1 MKQHFALSKLYKA
14 LALCL
19 CTSSSYSFAVEYTAL
34 KTLNEYQEEFQT
46 KFDKT
51 LAEEQAKRDAL
62 LAKAEAATDPADQ
75 LQEIRNTQRTLQL
88 GDRFYSVVFDQDTQ
102 VSPSPTI
109 VTYFRIDASLFNS
122 LTSNNLYPKFLNF
135 KVEKDVTLDV
145 HGLFAN
151 AGVFDPESGDFIEN
165 NGNIVVK
172 HYLDNN
178 DAYGGHSFYFSRKS
192 HNNLI
197 NTGNIIFHAT
207 DTAGIQKGMDLNI
220 ERMRVLDNQGRLAVT
235 GSYEDTPL
243 GKLYCGTPDS
253 CRGEIHHI
261 DVFNN
266 SGEISTPNHI
276 EMSDIEYFNNSGTI
290 STKSEFTRQGIDIQF
305 NQLGINTGNI
315 ETAGDNWI
323 SLAGKDQDSL
333 FINNGNI
340 TPYYFSV
347 GRSTPYQGTF
357 INDSNGNITS
367 SVYINGDSKSTQLI
381 NRGRIDGNIEAYSPS
396 IYQATRSDESASL
409 KNLYLQGGTVT
420 GMFDVKDASVYLGDG
435 KILGE
440 EENRLTDGTL
450 VFNDLTKKTNIRSR
464 INGEESSILEFQGDN
479 HNSGF
484 TPEDLPDFVDLNI
497 YGNWTLD
504 NIINVSD
511 SVNIESGSLTL
522 NQSAPQ
528 NFAAE
533 INIGDAQDVN
543 QASETLS
550 VKNIDALG
558 RGTITLNGNSLFVL
572 NTADNGTLTNA
583 KITNSVTDENVQ
595 MVKLGSG
602 EVRLNQAE
610 FFGRLDIDEGAI
622 ILDHRTT
629 PTVNLAQI
637 NIAPNAEFVAL
648 NGMHSQANVVNNGIM
663 YLGHAKNEQTIS
675 ALPVTIQSY
684 QGGSASTLEFN
695 GQLGGDNS
703 PFERLIVTGD
713 THGSSIIAINNIG
726 GRGAKTVNGIKLIEV
741 QGESDATFELK
752 EKISLGVYDY
762 ILEKVLKNWYL
773 KSTIKPESGL
783 FVSNLWAANQLFDL
797 NLADRI
803 GDPSLNGDDPVRR
816 NLSVWVKA
824 RYDAL
829 KWRDEDNLFDN
840 NVNTR
845 SIQLGSDFGSWK
857 DKYGNRWQI
866 GVMGAYGTANASTT
880 NTESDFSANGKLS
893 GFNIGLYATV
903 FGAQNWYVDSW
914 LAWNEFKG
922 KILGEDPL
930 SYALNGVTASLESG
944 YSYKWFDTS
953 RYDVFIQPKVQLTW
967 LGVGIDGGHVTY
979 LDSELSDESGNLRSK
994 LSARLYAKPKN
1005 LNGVAFQPFFEAS
1018 WIHNTKPYAI
1028 EVPDQQITMAGIKNT
1043 AEAKLGFEAKI
1054 ADQTDIWLNTAYQF
1068 GGQSYR
1074 QFTAQAGMSYR
1085 F

>member
-19 CTSSSYSFAVEYTAL
+19 CTSSSYSFAVEYADL

-46 KFDKT
+46 QFDNT
-51 LAEEQAKRDAL
+51 LAEEQAKREIS
-62 LAKAEAATDPADQ
+62 LADTR
-75 LQEIRNTQRTLQL
+75 LQEIRNTSRTLQL
-88 GDRFYSVVFDQDTQ
+88 EDGLYSVVFDRNTQ
-102 VSPSPTI
+102 VNPSLTT
-109 VTYFRIDASLFNS
+109 VTYPRVDASLFYS
-122 LTSNNLYPKFLNF
+122 LTSNNLYQQFLNF
-135 KVEKDVTLDV
+135 KVEKDVNLDV
-145 HGLFAN
+145 YGLFAN
-151 AGVFDPESGDFIEN
+151 AGRFAPESGAFIEN

-172 HYLDNN
+172 HYLDSNG
-178 DAYGGHSFYFSRKS
+178 ASGGLSFAFSRKS

-197 NTGNIIFHAT
+197 NTGKIIFYATDTT
-207 DTAGIQKGMDLNI
+207 DTAGARIQEGMDLNI
-220 ERMRVLDNQGRLAVT
+220 ERMSVLDNQGTLTVT
-235 GSYEDTPL
+235 GSYEDTPR
-243 GKLYCGTPDS
+243 GKLYCGRDNT

-266 SGEISTPNHI
+266 RGEISTPHHI
-276 EMSDIEYFNNSGTI
+276 EMSDIEYFNNSRTI
-290 STKSEFTRQGIDIQF
+290 STKSDFTQTGVSIQF
-305 NQLGINTGNI
+305 NQLGINTGDI
-315 ETAGDNWI
+315 KTAGKNFI
-323 SLAGKDQDSL
+323 SLSDKDESSL

-340 TPYYFSV
+340 TTYGVFV
-347 GRSTPYQGTF
+347 GRDRSPPYQGTF

-367 SVYINGDSKSTQLI
+367 SVYIKGDSASTQLI
-381 NRGRIDGNIEAYSPS
+381 NRGRIHGNIEAYSPS

-420 GMFDVKDASVYLGDG
+420 GMFDVKDATVYLGDG
-435 KILGE
+435 KVLGE

-450 VFNDLTKKTNIRSR
+450 VFNGLTKKTNIRSK
-464 INGEESSILEFQGDN
+464 INGKKSSILEFQGDN

-543 QASETLS
+543 QARETLS

-558 RGTITLNGNSLFVL
+558 SGTITLNGNSLFVL

-610 FFGRLDIDEGAI
+610 FFGGLDIDEGAI
-622 ILDHRTT
+622 ILDHSTT

-648 NGMHSQANVVNNGIM
+648 NGMNSQANVVNNGVM

-713 THGSSIIAINNIG
+713 TGGSSIIAINNIG

-752 EKISLGVYDY
+752 EKISLGGYDY

-866 GVMGAYGTANASTT
+866 GAMGAYGTANASTT

-967 LGVGIDGGHVTY
+967 FGVGIDGGHVTY

>member
-1 MKQHFALSKLYKA
+1 MKQPHFALSKLYKA
-14 LALCL
+14 LVFCL
-19 CTSSSYSFAVEYTAL
+19 CTSSSYSFAVEYADL
-34 KTLNEYQEEFQT
+34 KTLSDYQKKFQT
-46 KFDKT
+46 QFDNT
-51 LAEEQAKRDAL
+51 LAEEQAKREASLADAN
-62 LAKAEAATDPADQ
+62 
-75 LQEIRNTQRTLQL
+75 LQEIRNTPLTLQL
-88 GDRFYSVVFDQDTQ
+88 ENGLYSVVFDRDTQ
-102 VSPSPTI
+102 VNPSPTTA
-109 VTYFRIDASLFNS
+109 TYPRVDASLFNS
-122 LTSNNLYPKFLNF
+122 RTNNNLYHQFLNF
-135 KVEKDVTLDV
+135 KVEENVNLDV

-151 AGVFDPESGDFIEN
+151 SGVFDFESTSFIEN

-172 HYLDNN
+172 HYLNSN
-178 DAYGGHSFYFSRKS
+178 DAYGGNSFVFSRNS

-197 NTGNIIFHAT
+197 NTGKIIFQAT
-207 DTAGIQKGMDLNI
+207 DTTGIRQGMDLNI
-220 ERMRVLDNQGRLAVT
+220 WMMKVVDNQGILTVT
-235 GSYEDTPL
+235 GSYEEKPYGTV
-243 GKLYCGTPDS
+243 YCGSPDT
-253 CRGEIHHI
+253 CRGGIHHI

-266 SGEISTPNHI
+266 SGEISTPHHI
-276 EMSDIEYFNNSGTI
+276 YMSEIEYFNNSGTI
-290 STKSEFTRQGIDIQF
+290 STKSDVTHQGIDIQF
-305 NQLGINTGNI
+305 NQLGINTGDI

-323 SLAGKDQDSL
+323 YLVGKDQDSL

-340 TPYYFSV
+340 TTYGVFV
-347 GRSTPYQGTF
+347 GPSTPYQGTF

-367 SVYINGDSKSTQLI
+367 SVYIKGDSESTQLI

-420 GMFDVKDASVYLGDG
+420 GMFDVKDATVYLGDG
-435 KILGE
+435 KVLGE
-440 EENRLTDGTL
+440 EENRLDNGVL
-450 VFNDLTKKTNIRSR
+450 VLDESTQKNNIKSA
-464 INGEESSILEFQGDN
+464 ITGQDSSILEFRGDN
-479 HNSGF
+479 LNSGF
-484 TPEDLPDFVDLNI
+484 TPEDLTDFVDLNI
-497 YGNWTLD
+497 YGNWALD
-504 NIINVSD
+504 SITNVSD

-522 NQSAPQ
+522 TQSAPEG
-528 NFAAE
+528 FAAE
-533 INIGDAQDVN
+533 INVGDAQDVN
-543 QASETLS
+543 QAREILS

-558 RGTITLNGNSLFVL
+558 SGVITLNSNNSFVL
-572 NTADNGTLTNA
+572 DTEDNGTLTNV

-595 MVKLGSG
+595 MVKRGSG

-622 ILDHRTT
+622 ILDHSTT

-648 NGMHSQANVVNNGIM
+648 NGMNSQANVVNNGVM

-695 GQLGGDNS
+695 GKLGGDNS

-752 EKISLGVYDY
+752 EKISLGIYDY

-866 GVMGAYGTANASTT
+866 GAMGAYGTANASTT

-967 LGVGIDGGHVTY
+967 FGVGIDGGHVTY

>member
-19 CTSSSYSFAVEYTAL
+19 CTSSSYSFAVEYADL

-46 KFDKT
+46 QFEKT
-51 LAEEQAKRDAL
+51 LAEEQAKREIS
-62 LAKAEAATDPADQ
+62 LADTR
-75 LQEIRNTQRTLQL
+75 LQEIRNTSRTLQL
-88 GDRFYSVVFDQDTQ
+88 EDGLYSVVFDRNTQ
-102 VSPSPTI
+102 VNPSLTT
-109 VTYFRIDASLFNS
+109 VTYPRVDASLFYS
-122 LTSNNLYPKFLNF
+122 LTSNNLYQQFLNF
-135 KVEKDVTLDV
+135 KVEKDVNLDV
-145 HGLFAN
+145 YGLFAN
-151 AGVFDPESGDFIEN
+151 AGRFAPESGAFIEN

-172 HYLDNN
+172 HYLDSNG
-178 DAYGGHSFYFSRKS
+178 ASGGLSFAFSRKS

-197 NTGNIIFHAT
+197 NTGNITF
-207 DTAGIQKGMDLNI
+207 DTGTPGIQKGMDLDI
-220 ERMRVLDNQGRLAVT
+220 WMMRVLNNQGRLAVT
-235 GSYEDTPL
+235 GSYED
-243 GKLYCGTPDS
+243 CGGPDS

-276 EMSDIEYFNNSGTI
+276 NMSDIEYFNNSGSI
-290 STKSEFTRQGIDIQF
+290 STKSDYPRQGIAIQF

-347 GRSTPYQGTF
+347 GNSFTPYQGTF
-357 INDSNGNITS
+357 INDSNGNIAS
-367 SVYINGDSKSTQLI
+367 SVYINGDSASTQLI
-381 NRGRIDGNIEAYSPS
+381 NRGRIHGNIEAYSPS

-409 KNLYLQGGTVT
+409 KKLYLQGGTVT
-420 GMFDVKDASVYLGDG
+420 GMFDVRGATVYLGDG
-435 KILGE
+435 KVLGE
-440 EENRLTDGTL
+440 EENRLTVGTL

-464 INGEESSILEFQGDN
+464 INGKKSSILEFQGDN

-484 TPEDLPDFVDLNI
+484 TPEDLPDFVDLNV

-543 QASETLS
+543 QARETLS

-558 RGTITLNGNSLFVL
+558 SGTITLNGNSLFVL

-610 FFGRLDIDEGAI
+610 FFGGLDIDEGAI
-622 ILDHRTT
+622 ILDHSTT

-648 NGMHSQANVVNNGIM
+648 NGMNSQANVVNNGVM

-713 THGSSIIAINNIG
+713 TGGSSIIAINNIG

-866 GVMGAYGTANASTT
+866 GAMGAYGTANASTT

-967 LGVGIDGGHVTY
+967 FGVGIDGGHVSY

>member
-19 CTSSSYSFAVEYTAL
+19 CTSSSYSFAVEYADLNL
-34 KTLNEYQEEFQT
+34 KTLDGYQEEFKE
-46 KFDKT
+46 KFT
-51 LAEEQAKRDAL
+51 ETFNAEK
-62 LAKAEAATDPADQ
+62 
-75 LQEIRNTQRTLQL
+75 EIRKERLSNSALEITTNPIKTKAI
-88 GDRFYSVVFDQDTQ
+88 GAGYHSVVFDRNTD
-102 VSPSPTI
+102 VEPSSTPAPN
-109 VTYFRIDASLFNS
+109 YSFNPDLFYDPIGG
-122 LTSNNLYPKFLNF
+122 NNLLHDFLNF
-135 KVEKDVTLDV
+135 EVKKDVSLNV
-145 HGLFAN
+145 NGLFRN
-151 AGVFDPESGDFIEN
+151 NSIENLESMSFIEN
-165 NGNIVVK
+165 NGKINIK
-172 HYLDNN
+172 RTINPNPDIDPDNKL
-178 DAYGGHSFYFSRKS
+178 AGGTSFGFSTKA

-197 NTGNIIFHAT
+197 NKGTINFNAEGASSNKK
-207 DTAGIQKGMDLNI
+207 GIDLMIYNMKI
-220 ERMRVLDNQGRLAVT
+220 LDNQGMLSLT
-235 GSYEDTPL
+235 GESTFDN
-243 GKLYCGTPDS
+243 GVIVYCGSLDT
-253 CRGEIHHI
+253 CRTDINKI
-261 DVFNN
+261 DVFSN
-266 SGEISTPNHI
+266 SGKISVLNKMEIR
-276 EMSDIEYFNNSGTI
+276 DINYFHNSGTI
-290 STKSEFTRQGIDIQF
+290 LTDATMIHNGIDIKF
-305 NQLGINTGNI
+305 NKLGINTSDIKTAGGNSVTILDEDKDSVFINAGNI
-315 ETAGDNWI
+315 
-323 SLAGKDQDSL
+323 DSTS
-333 FINNGNI
+333 IG
-340 TPYYFSV
+340 
-347 GRSTPYQGTF
+347 STTTTTYKGTF
-357 INDSNGNITS
+357 INDKGGNINS
-367 SVYINGDSKSTQLI
+367 KVYIYGDRDTTQFI
-381 NRGRIDGNIEAYSPS
+381 NRGVIKGAFDIQG
-396 IYQATRSDESASL
+396 AT
-409 KNLYLQGGTVT
+409 
-420 GMFDVKDASVYLGDG
+420 VYLGDG
-435 KILGE
+435 KVLGE
-440 EENRLTDGTL
+440 EENRLDNGVL
-450 VFNDLTKKTNIRSR
+450 VLDESTEKTNIKSA
-464 INGEESSILEFQGDN
+464 ITGQDSSILEFRGNN

-484 TPEDLPDFVDLNI
+484 TPEDLPDFVDLNV

-543 QASETLS
+543 QARETLS

-558 RGTITLNGNSLFVL
+558 SGTITLNGNSLFVL
-572 NTADNGTLTNA
+572 NTAYNGTLTNA

-602 EVRLNQAE
+602 KVRLKQAE

-622 ILDHRTT
+622 ILDHSTT

-648 NGMHSQANVVNNGIM
+648 NGMHSQANVVNNGVM

-695 GQLGGDNS
+695 GKLGGDNS

-713 THGSSIIAINNIG
+713 TGGSSIIAINNIG

-866 GVMGAYGTANASTT
+866 GAMGAYGTANASTT

-967 LGVGIDGGHVTY
+967 FGVGIDGGHVTY

>member
-19 CTSSSYSFAVEYTAL
+19 CTSSSYSFAVEYADL
-34 KTLNEYQEEFQT
+34 KTLSDYQKKFQT
-46 KFDKT
+46 QFDNT
-51 LAEEQAKRDAL
+51 LAEEQAKREASLADAN
-62 LAKAEAATDPADQ
+62 
-75 LQEIRNTQRTLQL
+75 LQEIRNTPLTLQL
-88 GDRFYSVVFDQDTQ
+88 ENGLYSVVFDRDTQ
-102 VSPSPTI
+102 VNPSPTTA
-109 VTYFRIDASLFNS
+109 TYPRVDASLFNS
-122 LTSNNLYPKFLNF
+122 RTNNNLYHQFLNF
-135 KVEKDVTLDV
+135 KVEENVNLDV

-151 AGVFDPESGDFIEN
+151 SGVFDFESTSFIEN

-172 HYLDNN
+172 HYLNSN
-178 DAYGGHSFYFSRKS
+178 DAYGGNSFAFSRNS

-197 NTGNIIFHAT
+197 NTGNIIFQAT
-207 DTAGIQKGMDLNI
+207 DTTGIRQGMDLNI
-220 ERMRVLDNQGRLAVT
+220 QMMKVVDNQGILTVT
-235 GSYEDTPL
+235 GSYEEEEPYGTV
-243 GKLYCGTPDS
+243 YCGSPDT
-253 CRGEIHHI
+253 CRGGIHHI

-266 SGEISTPNHI
+266 SDEISTPHHI
-276 EMSDIEYFNNSGTI
+276 DMSEIEYFNNSGTI
-290 STKSEFTRQGIDIQF
+290 STKSDVTHQDIDIQF
-305 NQLGINTGNI
+305 NQLGINTGDI
-315 ETAGDNWI
+315 ETAGVNFI
-323 SLAGKDQDSL
+323 SLSDKDDNSL
-333 FINNGNI
+333 FINDGNI
-340 TPYYFSV
+340 TTYGVFV
-347 GRSTPYQGTF
+347 GRSAPYQGTF

-367 SVYINGDSKSTQLI
+367 SVYIKGDSESTQLV

-396 IYQATRSDESASL
+396 IYRATRSDESASL

-420 GMFDVKDASVYLGDG
+420 GMFDVKDATVYLGDG
-435 KILGE
+435 KVLGE
-440 EENRLTDGTL
+440 EENRLDNGVL
-450 VFNDLTKKTNIRSR
+450 VLDESTQKNNIKSA
-464 INGEESSILEFQGDN
+464 ITGQDSSILEFRGDN
-479 HNSGF
+479 LNSGF
-484 TPEDLPDFVDLNI
+484 TPEDLTDFVDLNI
-497 YGNWTLD
+497 YGNWALD
-504 NIINVSD
+504 SITNVSD

-522 NQSAPQ
+522 TQSAPQ

-543 QASETLS
+543 QARETLS

-558 RGTITLNGNSLFVL
+558 RGTITLNSNSLFVL

-622 ILDHRTT
+622 ILDHSTT

-648 NGMHSQANVVNNGIM
+648 NGMNSQANVVNNGVM

-695 GQLGGDNS
+695 GKLGGDNS

-752 EKISLGVYDY
+752 EKISLGIYDY

-866 GVMGAYGTANASTT
+866 GAMGAYGTANASTT

-967 LGVGIDGGHVTY
+967 FGVGIDGGHVTY

>member
-19 CTSSSYSFAVEYTAL
+19 CTSSSYSFAVEYADLNL
-34 KTLNEYQEEFQT
+34 KTLDGYQEEFKE
-46 KFDKT
+46 KFT
-51 LAEEQAKRDAL
+51 ETFNAEK
-62 LAKAEAATDPADQ
+62 
-75 LQEIRNTQRTLQL
+75 EIREERLSNSALEITTNPTKTKAI
-88 GDRFYSVVFDQDTQ
+88 GAGYHSVVFDQDTD
-102 VSPSPTI
+102 VKPSSTPAPN
-109 VTYFRIDASLFNS
+109 YSFNPDLFYDPIGG
-122 LTSNNLYPKFLNF
+122 NNLLHDFLNF
-135 KVEKDVTLDV
+135 EVKKGVSLNVN
-145 HGLFAN
+145 GLFRN
-151 AGVFDPESGDFIEN
+151 NRVENLESMSFIEN
-165 NGNIVVK
+165 NGEINIK
-172 HYLDNN
+172 RTINPNPDIAPDNKL
-178 DAYGGHSFYFSRKS
+178 AGGTSFGFSTKA

-197 NTGNIIFHAT
+197 NKGTINFNAEGASSNKK
-207 DTAGIQKGMDLNI
+207 GIDLMIYNMKI
-220 ERMRVLDNQGRLAVT
+220 LDNQDMLSLT
-235 GSYEDTPL
+235 GEPTFDN
-243 GKLYCGTPDS
+243 GVIAYCGSHDT
-253 CRGEIHHI
+253 CRTDINKI
-261 DVFNN
+261 DVFSN
-266 SGEISTPNHI
+266 SGEISVLNKMEI
-276 EMSDIEYFNNSGTI
+276 RDINYFHNSGTI
-290 STKSEFTRQGIDIQF
+290 LTDATMIHNGIDIKF
-305 NQLGINTGNI
+305 NKLGINTGDI
-315 ETAGDNWI
+315 KTAGGNSVTILDED
-323 SLAGKDQDSL
+323 KDSV
-333 FINNGNI
+333 FINAGNI
-340 TPYYFSV
+340 D
-347 GRSTPYQGTF
+347 STSIGSTTTTYKGTF
-357 INDSNGNITS
+357 INDKGGNIDS
-367 SVYINGDSKSTQLI
+367 KVYIYGDRDTTQFI
-381 NRGRIDGNIEAYSPS
+381 NRGVIQGAFDIQG
-396 IYQATRSDESASL
+396 AT
-409 KNLYLQGGTVT
+409 
-420 GMFDVKDASVYLGDG
+420 VYLSDG
-435 KILGE
+435 EVSGE
-440 EENRLTDGTL
+440 EENRLDNGVL
-450 VFNDLTKKTNIRSR
+450 VLDESTQKNNIKSA
-464 INGEESSILEFQGDN
+464 ITGQGSILEFRGDN
-479 HNSGF
+479 PNSGF
-484 TPEDLPDFVDLNI
+484 TPEDLTDFVDLNV

-504 NIINVSD
+504 NIIKVLD
-511 SVNIESGSLTL
+511 TVNIESGSLTL

-543 QASETLS
+543 QARETLR

-558 RGTITLNGNSLFVL
+558 SGTITLNGNSLFVL
-572 NTADNGTLTNA
+572 NTADNGTLANA

-602 EVRLNQAE
+602 EVQLNNAE
-610 FFGRLDIDEGAI
+610 FYGQLDVEKGAI
-622 ILDHRTT
+622 ILDKNTT

-637 NIAPNAEFVAL
+637 NIAQDAEFVAL
-648 NGMHSQANVVNNGIM
+648 NGMNSQADVTNLGTM
-663 YLGHAKNEQTIS
+663 YLGHGKNDRTIS
-675 ALPVTIQSY
+675 TSAVQVKDY
-684 QGGSASTLEFN
+684 VGGASSTLVFN

-713 THGSSIIAINNIG
+713 TRGSSIIAINNIG
-726 GRGAKTVNGIKLIEV
+726 GRGAKTVNGIKLVEV
-741 QGESDATFELK
+741 QGASDATFALK
-752 EKISLGVYDY
+752 DPISLGAYDY
-762 ILEKVLKNWYL
+762 YLEKVLKDWYL

-816 NLSVWVKA
+816 NLPVWVKT

-866 GVMGAYGTANASTT
+866 GAMGAYGTANASTT

-967 LGVGIDGGHVTY
+967 FGVGIDGGHVSY